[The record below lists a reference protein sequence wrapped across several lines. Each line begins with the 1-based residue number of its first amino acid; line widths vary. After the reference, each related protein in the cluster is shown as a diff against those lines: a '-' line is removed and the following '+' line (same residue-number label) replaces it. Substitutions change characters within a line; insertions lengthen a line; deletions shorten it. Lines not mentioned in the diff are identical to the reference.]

1 MVLRACLTDRC
12 PLLWLRLWRNK
23 PRVESLLRWD
33 IPLLR
38 KVSPTLRRV
47 VVVVRRRWH
56 ECVLPWL
63 PCPSNPNT
71 PRNKRRWLMQ
81 WQRWNA
87 LCAMCKTIVT
97 RSCKVQKRNSTPS
110 CARSRVATPRLRLAE
125 IPSPILTRCPL
136 VATFIPSMLKLRQQS
151 RLGRRENSWRA
162 TPSRNI
168 AAVTTT
174 AFPEKSAI
182 PSGVLSLSRRKV
194 LLWRKP
200 STCSV

>member
-1 MVLRACLTDRC
+1 M
-12 PLLWLRLWRNK
+12 
-23 PRVESLLRWD
+23 ESLLRWD

-38 KVSPTLRRV
+38 KVSPPLRRV

-56 ECVLPWL
+56 ECALPWL
-63 PCPSNPNT
+63 PCPSNPNI

-87 LCAMCKTIVT
+87 LCAMCKTIAT
-97 RSCKVQKRNSTPS
+97 PSCKAQKRNSTRS
-110 CARSRVATPRLRLAE
+110 CARSRVATPLLRLGE
-125 IPSPILTRCPL
+125 IPSPIPTRCPA
-136 VATFIPSMLKLRQQS
+136 VATFIPSMLRLRLQS

-162 TPSRNI
+162 TRLRNI

-174 AFPEKSAI
+174 AFPAKSAI
-182 PSGVLSLSRRKV
+182 PSGVLSLSRPKV